1 MGGKSNNHAQHQNLR
16 HPTNRLIAWTT
27 WWLWRGAYTRSHP
40 ELGRENPQRPWYCV
54 LRHGRVGRRQ
64 VLQTIKSQVR
74 ANFDNH
80 TIIKHKTKRRGPLD
94 SKTNL
99 MSDTPARST

>member
-1 MGGKSNNHAQHQNLR
+1 
-16 HPTNRLIAWTT
+16 
-27 WWLWRGAYTRSHP
+27 
-40 ELGRENPQRPWYCV
+40 
-54 LRHGRVGRRQ
+54 
-64 VLQTIKSQVR
+64 VR